1 MSESKL
7 LPLRIVAILEGLS
20 FIVLL
25 LVAMPLKYALNIP
38 QPVSVIG
45 MAHGLLFVLYLIALA
60 YYAAVYAFTIREI
73 FASAL
78 AAFWPFG
85 TFWADRTIFKKIDQ
99 RLKLADK

>member
-1 MSESKL
+1 MIKSKL
-7 LPLRIVAILEGLS
+7 LALRIIAILEGLS
-20 FIVLL
+20 FVVLL
-25 LVAMPLKYALNIP
+25 FVAMPLKYALNIP
-38 QPVSVIG
+38 EPVSVIG

-60 YYAAVYAFTIREI
+60 YYASVYAFTTREI

-99 RLKLADK
+99 QQDLADK